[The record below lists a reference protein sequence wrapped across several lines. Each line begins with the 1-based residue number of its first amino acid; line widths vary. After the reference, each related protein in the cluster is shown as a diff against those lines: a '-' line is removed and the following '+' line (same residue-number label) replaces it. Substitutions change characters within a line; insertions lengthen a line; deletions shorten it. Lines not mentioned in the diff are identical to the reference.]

1 MKDIKKIKIITQK
14 EVDSLEAYKSPKDNQ
29 KYIGIEL
36 EFYSKVSG
44 FELIQYLV
52 HAGLAECVNLGSDGS
67 VYPPRGYNSY
77 EMRILS
83 TEKNLNKTIA
93 TICSILNH
101 VDSGV
106 NKTCGMH
113 VHLDMR
119 GRNKEKAFYNLV
131 NSQSLLYS
139 LNPSSRRSNSYCRPT
154 PSTDFEAYENQRDG
168 INKHAF
174 SEHRTIEV
182 RIHAGTLDKLKIINW
197 VKLLIKIVDHDQLS
211 AKHSTLTAFSKEY
224 KLSSTLI
231 RYIKERLIKFKSDP
245 NNLMIAS

>member
-1 MKDIKKIKIITQK
+1 MKDIKKIKIISQK
-14 EVDSLEAYKSPKDNQ
+14 DLDRLEDDKSPKDNQ

-36 EFYSKVSG
+36 EFYSRVSE
-44 FELIQYLV
+44 FELGQYII
-52 HAGLAECVNLGSDGS
+52 HAGISEFVNLGSDGS
-67 VYPPRGYNSY
+67 VHPPRGYNAY
-77 EMRILS
+77 EMRILT
-83 TEKNLNKTIA
+83 TEKNLNKTVA
-93 TICSILNH
+93 AVCSILNH

-139 LNPSSRRSNSYCRPT
+139 LNPSSRRNNSYCRPT

-182 RIHAGTLDKLKIINW
+182 RIHAGTLDKHKITNW

-211 AKHSTLTAFSKEY
+211 VKHSTLAAFSKEY

-231 RYIKERLIKFKSDP
+231 HYIKERLEKFKSDP